1 MALQRVGYSELGKE
15 YKGVDFILE
24 ADERLWGFVV
34 EQLYYQSNVD
44 LHQYEPTRILNRD
57 LENPY
62 TPMYSTRN
70 IMVVVDPDYI
80 SQEMYM
86 WLKGQGF
93 DIQVKRGLQTEEEAE
108 IIYNL
113 ESIFENWY

>member
-57 LENPY
+57 LESPY
-62 TPMYSTRN
+62 TPMYSTRD

-93 DIQVKRGLQTEEEAE
+93 DIQLKRGLQTEEEAE